1 MDKANDAALDSQLV
15 IVGASA
21 GGIDALSTLVAT
33 LPQEFPAPIVIAQH
47 LDPRRASHLE
57 QIFGRRTALPV
68 RNVEEREKL
77 EPGVIYLIP
86 ANRHAEITDHE
97 VRVRSADGGV
107 MPSIDMLLTSAAE
120 VFGERLIAV
129 VLTGMGSDGALGA
142 RAVKEAGGT
151 VVIQDPAT
159 ATFPAMPAS
168 LAPSSVDI
176 VAELD
181 TIGPL
186 LHDLLTGAYL
196 PNEPRDERVLRVF
209 LEQLRQRSGIDFTAY
224 KRPTILRRLQRRMVA
239 TGATKLRDYVR
250 YIERHPDEYQ
260 RLVSSFLIKVTEF
273 FRDPELFDHLRSYT
287 LPRLIE
293 EARHRGNELRVWSAG
308 CATGEEAYSLAMLV
322 ADVLG
327 EELDRFNVRIFATDL
342 DDDAVTF
349 ARRGL
354 YPSGALA
361 NTPPEIVERYFSR
374 VDDSYE
380 VRKFVRALVIFGQHD
395 LGQRAPFPRIDLALC
410 RNVLIYFTTELQKRA
425 LQLFAF
431 ALRDGGSLVLG
442 KSETTSPLGEYFA
455 LEDARLKIYRRQGE
469 PVLMPPGRI
478 RDATPTLPVRLGPR
492 RSGRGLVPTT
502 PPSDSRMAPAGDNA
516 DRVLY
521 GVPIGVIVVDR
532 RYDIQRINSSAR
544 RLLGI
549 HRPAVGEDLVHL
561 VRLPNGG
568 LRAAIDAAVRGEIV
582 TLDEVRLPDV
592 VEPTPRVLRITCAP
606 NPIDGAEQPS
616 ELAMVVVVDVSQE
629 AQRREELEQMLAE
642 VRAEL
647 DRARAAHGQERDALL
662 ARAAQLEEAHRE
674 LLEANQDL
682 IAANS
687 ELTHARDAYLIGNEE
702 AQAAIEEVE
711 TLNEEL
717 QASNEELETLNE
729 ELQSTVEE
737 LNTTNEDLAARAAEA
752 RDLTGAVEGERA
764 RLSGILAAMPDPL
777 LVVDQ
782 TGRAV
787 LTNPAYE
794 VVFSGTSADV
804 DERGRTLPET
814 NTPRMR
820 AARAETFSMTVVVEV
835 EGRRRRFEARG
846 QPVLNVAD
854 AAGVVTFREL

>member
-1 MDKANDAALDSQLV
+1 MVYV
-15 IVGASA
+15 I
-21 GGIDALSTLVAT
+21 
-33 LPQEFPAPIVIAQH
+33 PP
-47 LDPRRASHLE
+47 
-57 QIFGRRTALPV
+57 
-68 RNVEEREKL
+68 
-77 EPGVIYLIP
+77 
-86 ANRHAEITDHE
+86 NRHAEITDHE
-97 VRVRSADGGV
+97 VRVRPTEGGST
-107 MPSIDMLLTSAAE
+107 PSIDMLLTSAAE

-159 ATFPAMPAS
+159 ASFPAMPTS

-186 LHDLLTGAYL
+186 LHDLLTGVYL

-209 LEQLRQRSGIDFTAY
+209 LEQLRQRSGVDFTAY

-239 TGATKLRDYVR
+239 TGATKLRDYIR
-250 YIERHPDEYQ
+250 HIERHPDEYQ

-273 FRDPELFDHLRSYT
+273 FRDPELFDHLRGYT

-293 EARHRGNELRVWSAG
+293 EARQRDNELRIWSAG
-308 CATGEEAYSLAMLV
+308 CATGEEAYSLAILV

-327 EELDRFNVRIFATDL
+327 EELDGFDVRIFATDL
-342 DDDAVTF
+342 DEDAVAF
-349 ARRGL
+349 ARRGV
-354 YPSGALA
+354 YPSGALV
-361 NTPPEIVERYFSR
+361 NLPPEIVERYFTR

-380 VRKFVRALVIFGQHD
+380 VRKFVRGMVIFGQHD

-442 KSETTSPLGEYFA
+442 KAETTSPLGAHFVV
-455 LEDARLKIYRRQGE
+455 EDARLKIYRGKGE
-469 PVLMPPGRI
+469 PVLIPPGRI
-478 RDATPTLPVRLGPR
+478 RDAAPALPVRLGLR
-492 RSGRGLVPTT
+492 RGSRGLVPTS
-502 PPSDSRMAPAGDNA
+502 PSDARPVGPADNA

-532 RYDIQRINSSAR
+532 RYDIQRINASAR
-544 RLLGI
+544 RLLGV
-549 HRPAVGEDLVHL
+549 HQPAVGEDLVHL

-568 LRAAIDAAVRGEIV
+568 LRGAIDAALRGEVV

-592 VEPTPRVLRITCAP
+592 VEAGSRVLRVTCAP
-606 NPIDGAEQPS
+606 CPIDGAEQVGD
-616 ELAMVVVVDVSQE
+616 LAMVVVVDVSQE
-629 AQRREELEQMLAE
+629 ARRREELERALAD

-647 DRARAAHGQERDALL
+647 DSARAGHQRERSALIE
-662 ARAAQLEEAHRE
+662 RVTQLEAAHRE
-674 LLEANQDL
+674 LLEANQEL
-682 IAANS
+682 IATNA
-687 ELTHARDAYLIGNEE
+687 ELTQARDAYLIGNEE

-717 QASNEELETLNE
+717 QAGNEELETLNE

-752 RDLTGAVEGERA
+752 RDLTGTLEVERA
-764 RLSGILAAMPDPL
+764 RLSGIVAAVPDPL
-777 LVVDQ
+777 LVVDE

-787 LTNPAYE
+787 LTNPAYDA
-794 VVFSGTSADV
+794 VFGAAGFAV
-804 DERGRTLPET
+804 DEHGRRLVDSSRPEA
-814 NTPRMR
+814 R
-820 AARAETFSMTVVVEV
+820 AARAETFAMTVIVEV
-835 EGRRRRFEARG
+835 DGRRRRFEARG
-846 QPVLNVAD
+846 QPVVNVAD
-854 AAGVVTFREL
+854 AAGVVTFHEQ